1 MDVYMTIYRGE
12 TAADE
17 IEINIKGFFEEENA
31 SLEILEVVNTFDD
44 KPIELTDEER
54 EYVATTEFDE
64 WLHSEGLSD
73 LMGEHRDVYWAE
85 NEATVVEVEE
95 YETTSERIVSA
106 QNIHLWGTNA

>member
-44 KPIELTDEER
+44 KPHPE
-54 EYVATTEFDE
+54 
-64 WLHSEGLSD
+64 S
-73 LMGEHRDVYWAE
+73 
-85 NEATVVEVEE
+85 
-95 YETTSERIVSA
+95 
-106 QNIHLWGTNA
+106 